1 MKKWYEHETPSGKFY
16 SPFSNS
22 KCKTFAFDTPQE
34 LADYVNKN
42 SSSYDIQSNNLVEI
56 YDNTISEKKEVDIP
70 IGVYAHEFGQP
81 GKPERLEPMILREDK
96 YINLLDSLKEL
107 DDEVN
112 FFLNNREIYTN
123 SSTIYKMGVLLF
135 GPPGTGKTS
144 YIREF
149 VRKHKA
155 IVIYLDDVPTRM
167 FLERINEDTP
177 DILKI
182 FVFEEVVS
190 RLEDAN
196 AVKEM
201 LELLDGTMT
210 VANSIYFMSTN
221 FPESI
226 PENIIRNGRVDVFVR
241 VDFPDEEGRKKIINL
256 YLDRNP
262 TQDELNCTDKMPI
275 VDIRHICFLHKKTNK
290 SFYECAKLVE
300 EKHKMIKKHFGKT
313 KDIRLL

>member
-1 MKKWYEHETPSGKFY
+1 MKKWYEYETPTGSFF
-16 SPFSNS
+16 SPFTQSKRNTMTFKNVEELAEYVNRTGCNYEYMSDNIIEIFDHSNS
-22 KCKTFAFDTPQE
+22 A
-34 LADYVNKN
+34 
-42 SSSYDIQSNNLVEI
+42 
-56 YDNTISEKKEVDIP
+56 KKETELPLGI
-70 IGVYAHEFGQP
+70 YSYEYMTP
-81 GKPERLEPMILREDK
+81 GKPERLEPMSLREDR
-96 YINLLDSLKEL
+96 YIDLLDSLQEL

-112 FFLNNREIYTN
+112 FFLNNKQLYAN

-149 VRKHKA
+149 ARKHKA
-155 IVIYLDDVPTRM
+155 IVIYIDEIPSRS
-167 FLERINEDTP
+167 FLSRLNEDTP
-177 DILKI
+177 DVLKI

-190 RLEDAN
+190 RLGDAL
-196 AVKEM
+196 AIKEM

-221 FPESI
+221 YPESI
-226 PENIIRNGRVDVFVR
+226 PENVIRNGRVDVFVR
-241 VDFPDEEGRKKIINL
+241 VDFPNREGRKKIINL

-262 TQDELNCTDKMPI
+262 TEDEVEYTKDMPI

-300 EKHKMIKKHFGKT
+300 EKHKMLKKHFGKT
-313 KDIRLL
+313 RDIRLI